1 VVAGL
6 HVAVVRAAPEARLR
20 NACLLAALVLWM
32 LYTRYFATAQALHA
46 TLPPCPFLVVTG
58 HPCPFCGGTRS
69 FAGMW
74 HGDVG
79 RAAALYPLGPALF
92 WAVLAAIPVLAVGL
106 ALDRDVRWKLSRSWA
121 RALAV
126 AACLP
131 LAASWVLKLTVL
143 PN

>member
-1 VVAGL
+1 MVAGVHL
-6 HVAVVRAAPEARLR
+6 AVVRAAPEARLR
-20 NACLLAALVLWM
+20 NACLLAGLVLWM

-69 FAGMW
+69 FASMW
-74 HGDVG
+74 HGDLG

-92 WAVLAAIPVLAVGL
+92 WAVLAAIPVLAAGL
-106 ALDRDVRWKLSRSWA
+106 VLDRDVRWRLSGRWA
-121 RALAV
+121 RVIAVVAL
-126 AACLP
+126 LP
-131 LAASWVLKLTVL
+131 LAASWALKLTVL

>member
-1 VVAGL
+1 MAGVHL
-6 HVAVVRAAPEARLR
+6 AVVRAAPEARIR
-20 NACLLAALVLWM
+20 NACLLAGLLVWM

-46 TLPPCPFLVVTG
+46 TLPPCPFLLVTG

-69 FAGMW
+69 FSSMW
-74 HGDVG
+74 HGDLG

-92 WAVLAAIPVLAVGL
+92 CGVLAAIPVLAVAL
-106 ALDRDVRWKLSRSWA
+106 VLDRDLRWNLSRSWA
-121 RALAV
+121 RAIAV

-131 LAASWVLKLTVL
+131 LAASWALKLTVL

>member
-1 VVAGL
+1 VTGL
-6 HVAVVRAAPEARLR
+6 HLALVRAAPEARIR
-20 NACLLAALVLWM
+20 NACLLAGLLAWM

-46 TLPPCPFLVVTG
+46 TLPPCPFLLVTG

-69 FAGMW
+69 FSSMW
-74 HGDVG
+74 HGDLG
-79 RAAALYPLGPALF
+79 RAVALYPLGPALF
-92 WAVLAAIPVLAVGL
+92 CAVLAAIPVLAVAL
-106 ALDRDVRWKLSRSWA
+106 VLDRDLRWTLSRSWG
-121 RALAV
+121 RAIAV